1 MYRQYISHVTIQI
14 HSATAPAFSATPHA
28 IVAASSAASS
38 VYTIIPLSA
47 PRIPLVPSASA
58 ASRYSTS
65 RNVTSSGVASET
77 TSFPRSSGGAPSSP
91 SLSSSSPSAAGAAL
105 TSSMPGGGLR
115 RRSRSAR
122 SRATLLLLSGGSS
135 GATLF
140 VLDAAL
146 ASDAPCTLPDS
157 EFDSDSIRSGVLSS
171 LAELLCMHGAARWLL
186 THEAE

>member
-1 MYRQYISHVTIQI
+1 MYRQYISHVTAQI

-91 SLSSSSPSAAGAAL
+91 SLSSSPSAAGAAL
-105 TSSMPGGGLR
+105 TSSTPGGGLR
-115 RRSRSAR
+115 RRSRSALAR
-122 SRATLLLLSGGSS
+122 DAAAELSGGSS

-157 EFDSDSIRSGVLSS
+157 ESVSGISSGVLSS
-171 LAELLCMHGAARWLL
+171 LAGLLCMHSGATAGAL
-186 THEAE
+186 THAAE

>member
-1 MYRQYISHVTIQI
+1 MYRQYISHVTAQI

-91 SLSSSSPSAAGAAL
+91 SLSSSPSAAGAAL
-105 TSSMPGGGLR
+105 TISTPGGGLR